1 MSVPLPYYNSEE
13 MKRTLGPDW
22 LKSSGSQDQP
32 LFKIPL
38 ENIIIDEL
46 HLVLRV
52 TDRLEDGLNL
62 EVIDRDELHCMFL
75 TI

>member
-1 MSVPLPYYNSEE
+1 MSVPLSYYNSEE

-22 LKSSGSQDQP
+22 SSGSQDQP

-52 TDRLEDGLNL
+52 TDRLEEGLIL

>member
-1 MSVPLPYYNSEE
+1 MWFHHYVVWFHHC
-13 MKRTLGPDW
+13 MTLGPDW
-22 LKSSGSQDQP
+22 QKSAGSQDQP

-38 ENIIIDEL
+38 ENIIIYEL

-52 TDRLEDGLNL
+52 TDRLEDGLNF